1 MVYEVYLRHG
11 EVVLPGVVRA
21 EIPGIAVEASGRA
34 YSLERAIIAA
44 RNRWRAEGRPLPR
57 SSYTTDDL
65 PMRERLDRLERAM
78 ALLGEECPPQHA
90 GRAIRSSPLYAEWAD
105 LKARFAAI
113 IDPDKPFDS
122 ESPGDW
128 DRVFQRFRRWRAKLP
143 RIPTTRRDNA
153 ELFGYER
160 DGSWSEEAYFCDRFD
175 LLASEWEQKQRAPSV
190 PRRCAACAEI
200 RPDWM
205 TTLKCVDGS
214 PGKEPPGWLE
224 KKWDNERARAP
235 PLLRSNTLNFMA
247 PKFGSERSG
256 VGPEFEKGDGR
267 LRPSL
272 QQRLPGAEGP
282 PEGCSTAPRHAACG
296 GPIPSPAGH
305 LRDRV
310 IFWPA
315 QAFPAN
321 KKENRGAPAL
331 CVSGNFQGKQRVF
344 GAPFWKLA
352 VFPESESWSGAKSE
366 AKLRKSTKYQ
376 GGRRVNSR

>member
-34 YSLERAIIAA
+34 YSLERAIVAA
-44 RNRWRAEGRPLPR
+44 RNQWREEGRPLPR

-78 ALLGEECPPQHA
+78 ALLGEECPPRHA
-90 GRAIRSSPLYAEWAD
+90 GRATRSSPLYDEWAD

-128 DRVFQRFRRWRAKLP
+128 NRVSERYRDRRAKHP

-175 LLASEWEQKQRAPSV
+175 LLASEWEQKQRALPV

-200 RPDWM
+200 RPGCRRR
-205 TTLKCVDGS
+205 TVAPIELFLKKAGLTS
-214 PGKEPPGWLE
+214 SIATFP
-224 KKWDNERARAP
+224 
-235 PLLRSNTLNFMA
+235 
-247 PKFGSERSG
+247 
-256 VGPEFEKGDGR
+256 GDGEGQCFV
-267 LRPSL
+267 SD
-272 QQRLPGAEGP
+272 LPAEQVV
-282 PEGCSTAPRHAACG
+282 TNLAAVG
-296 GPIPSPAGH
+296 IPAEVVEH
-305 LRDRV
+305 
-310 IFWPA
+310 
-315 QAFPAN
+315 
-321 KKENRGAPAL
+321 
-331 CVSGNFQGKQRVF
+331 
-344 GAPFWKLA
+344 
-352 VFPESESWSGAKSE
+352 
-366 AKLRKSTKYQ
+366 
-376 GGRRVNSR
+376 

>member
-57 SSYTTDDL
+57 SSYTTDDF

-128 DRVFQRFRRWRAKLP
+128 ERVFQRFRRWRAKLP

-175 LLASEWEQKQRAPSV
+175 LLASEWEQKQRALSV

-224 KKWDNERARAP
+224 KKWDNEQQRYVVFRP
-235 PLLRSNTLNFMA
+235 DDLLDRYHGKWLCTRCYSPLSDDERRLNILKFSKENLMHLPSLDDEGLPQVFRDYWSRDASKSKQAMA
-247 PKFGSERSG
+247 GLTSSIATFP
-256 VGPEFEKGDGR
+256 GDGEGQCFV
-267 LRPSL
+267 SD
-272 QQRLPGAEGP
+272 LPAEQVV
-282 PEGCSTAPRHAACG
+282 TNLAAVG
-296 GPIPSPAGH
+296 IPAEVVKH
-305 LRDRV
+305 
-310 IFWPA
+310 
-315 QAFPAN
+315 
-321 KKENRGAPAL
+321 
-331 CVSGNFQGKQRVF
+331 
-344 GAPFWKLA
+344 
-352 VFPESESWSGAKSE
+352 
-366 AKLRKSTKYQ
+366 
-376 GGRRVNSR
+376 

>member
-57 SSYTTDDL
+57 SSYTTDDF

-90 GRAIRSSPLYAEWAD
+90 GRAIRSSPMYAEWAD

-160 DGSWSEEAYFCDRFD
+160 DGSWSERPFFAIGSTFSR
-175 LLASEWEQKQRAPSV
+175 ASGNRSSE
-190 PRRCAACAEI
+190 
-200 RPDWM
+200 
-205 TTLKCVDGS
+205 LS
-214 PGKEPPGWLE
+214 PFRGG
-224 KKWDNERARAP
+224 
-235 PLLRSNTLNFMA
+235 
-247 PKFGSERSG
+247 
-256 VGPEFEKGDGR
+256 
-267 LRPSL
+267 
-272 QQRLPGAEGP
+272 
-282 PEGCSTAPRHAACG
+282 APRA
-296 GPIPSPAGH
+296 
-305 LRDRV
+305 LR
-310 IFWPA
+310 
-315 QAFPAN
+315 
-321 KKENRGAPAL
+321 
-331 CVSGNFQGKQRVF
+331 F
-344 GAPFWKLA
+344 GRT
-352 VFPESESWSGAKSE
+352 G
-366 AKLRKSTKYQ
+366 
-376 GGRRVNSR
+376 